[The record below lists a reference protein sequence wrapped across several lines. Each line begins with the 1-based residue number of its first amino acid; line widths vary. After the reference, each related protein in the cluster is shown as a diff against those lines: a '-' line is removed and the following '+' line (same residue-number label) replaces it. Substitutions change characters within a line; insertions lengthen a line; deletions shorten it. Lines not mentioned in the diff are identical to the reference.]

1 MYVGIRLPRSSGI
14 LALRPQW
21 TGYRDWLG
29 FLCCVQPML
38 CIIWWCSLVAVTVE
52 FRKKWAPNSPRLRRY
67 VWGFAAL
74 EAARAVELA
83 HSRGS
88 TMYGANK
95 WKLERD

>member
-1 MYVGIRLPRSSGI
+1 
-14 LALRPQW
+14 
-21 TGYRDWLG
+21 
-29 FLCCVQPML
+29 
-38 CIIWWCSLVAVTVE
+38 VAVTVE